1 MSWKL
6 NNILNLATNKKATI
20 LFLSVVFFFGIGANE
35 VSSQKRFSKTYPA
48 SKNIRIQLTNR
59 TGTITVLGWAKKQVK
74 ISAWLER
81 PVAKIV
87 PRNLSGTILINVVRD
102 NRGRRDV
109 GSTNFTIRVPYAATV
124 DIETVVG
131 DLVVSNIQGGLL
143 RAHITSEG
151 DIRLTNIGAKNVS
164 AKNVI
169 GDIFYDG
176 LIQPGGIYR
185 FISTKGNINLRIPF
199 RSSFRL
205 VATAPSTRKIS
216 LGSFRGNGM
225 NYLSNGRRVVGKIGN
240 GSASLT
246 ITNKFGS
253 ISFIRR

>member
-6 NNILNLATNKKATI
+6 NNLFNLATNKKATV
-20 LFLSVVFFFGIGANE
+20 LLLSVVFFFGISANE
-35 VSSQKRFSKTYPA
+35 VSAQRKFSKTYPA
-48 SKNIRIQLTNR
+48 SKNIRLQLTNR
-59 TGTITVLGWAKKQVK
+59 TGTITVVGWSKQKVS
-74 ISAWLER
+74 ITAWLEK
-81 PVAKIV
+81 PIAKII
-87 PRNLSGTILINVVRD
+87 PRNESGTIIINVKRD
-102 NRGRRDV
+102 NKGRKDV

-131 DLVVSNIQGGLL
+131 DLVVRNIQGGLV

-151 DIRLTNIGAKNVS
+151 DVRLTNIGAKNVY

-176 LIQPGGIYR
+176 FIQGNGIYH
-185 FISTKGNINLRIPF
+185 FISTRGNINLRIPF

-216 LGSFRGNGM
+216 LGSFISDRM
-225 NYLSNGRRVVGKIGN
+225 NYFGNGRRVVGKVGN

-246 ITNKFGS
+246 VTNKFGT
-253 ISFIRR
+253 ISLIRR